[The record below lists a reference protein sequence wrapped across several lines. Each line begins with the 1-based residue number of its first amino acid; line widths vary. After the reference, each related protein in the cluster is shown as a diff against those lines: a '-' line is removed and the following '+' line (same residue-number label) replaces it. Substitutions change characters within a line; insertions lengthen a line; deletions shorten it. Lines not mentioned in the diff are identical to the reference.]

1 MGDKFDD
8 KVVPP
13 FSHQAKTTRQ
23 GATAGEPAGKP
34 VTRSAITSINGNTKQ
49 RVAAKPLKRIVRAV
63 ANKVGAAAS
72 AVKGLAR
79 RAVAR
84 TKTVHKTPTKRS
96 GKTAVKKTTVAQTT
110 VAQTTVAQTT
120 VAQTAVAQTTVAQT
134 TTNKMSATTKRATT
148 KITTA
153 KTTGIKM
160 VTRSIQGRDRV
171 TAIRRKQRH
180 PTSTIDTSEPVVQ
193 VDNACCKRRRPATT
207 LDMSAFKKSRYDSN
221 LKEPVQLIRLHS
233 VLSLSEIT
241 GMPSKSKRTP
251 TSTPSA
257 ETTPVAP
264 TMVTRGNVGKV
275 MKKRKYDDSDETGK
289 SVTETRSNAEAA
301 ANHDH
306 NPKRRRTSKKE
317 QDGTGSEAI
326 KLVDM
331 PENVVDYGS
340 GSAPLVDT
348 TGIEKKPR
356 SARSRREIPPKKDT
370 DRVDG
375 MKHLDGQL
383 PEPCTS
389 NVQQPVAETIDP
401 VLILAVD
408 LEFMFNSGTCDSSR
422 AQPLGDSS
430 DGANLSF
437 DGQLQL

>member
-1 MGDKFDD
+1 M
-8 KVVPP
+8 
-13 FSHQAKTTRQ
+13 
-23 GATAGEPAGKP
+23 
-34 VTRSAITSINGNTKQ
+34 TRSAITSINGNTKQ